1 MNTLPLWF
9 SQPWADRLGWT
20 LLHFLWQGAAI
31 ALLYSLVRSM
41 ARARAPETRYVL
53 ACLSLAAMTLAPL
66 ATWLW
71 ISPAGASVPRTA
83 VPGIAPGPLASAI
96 PAVIPSA
103 WEEAIPWIVIAWF
116 AGAAAFSIRLA
127 GGWFSATRLRS
138 LGACPAPPAW
148 RQTIGRLSAR
158 MRVTRSVR
166 LLVST
171 LVDTPTVVGWL
182 RPVILTP
189 AGLLAGLPSDQVEAL
204 LLHELAHIRR
214 HDFLVNFLQGVAE
227 SVLFYHPA
235 VWWISRQIRIEREH
249 CCDDLA
255 AAASGSVLTYARALA
270 ELETA
275 RPAHSQAVHAATG
288 GSLAA
293 RIRRLIHPAPPP
305 HYSFSSAWVLNAV
318 LLSAI
323 GGLAIHAAQ
332 DVPRPAAARDA
343 AVDRE
348 SIWVDTARQGDLKI
362 EVRALGAV
370 TSAASAELQ
379 VAGTQA
385 KNLQPGQPVAL
396 AFERRKDLVTGKVTN
411 VRPATP
417 NGTVPVDVQVAQFP
431 SGISLG
437 ARVDGVIGVGGIS
450 NVVYV
455 GRPVMAKAH
464 SDATIFRLD
473 ADGLHATRVPVHFGQ
488 ASVQQI
494 EVKSGLQPGD
504 RVIVSDMA
512 PYQTLDRI
520 TVR

>member
-20 LLHFLWQGAAI
+20 LVHFLWQGAALT
-31 ALLYSLVRSM
+31 LLYALIRRLARS
-41 ARARAPETRYVL
+41 RTPQGRYAI

-71 ISPAGASVPRTA
+71 ISPAAPAPAGVPTIGFA
-83 VPGIAPGPLASAI
+83 APIPASAAAI
-96 PAVIPSA
+96 TPSP
-103 WEEAIPWIVIAWF
+103 WEQAIPWIVIAWF
-116 AGAAAFSIRLA
+116 TGAAAFSVRLA
-127 GGWFSATRLRS
+127 GGWFSATRLRAA
-138 LGACPAPPAW
+138 GACPAPPDW
-148 RQTIGRLSAR
+148 QQTIGRLSAR
-158 MRVTRSVR
+158 MRVTRAVR

-189 AGLLAGLPSDQVEAL
+189 AGLLAGLPPDQVEAL

-275 RPAHSQAVHAATG
+275 RPAHRQAVLAANG

-293 RIRRLIHPAPPP
+293 RIRRLIHPAPQPD
-305 HYSFSSAWVLNAV
+305 YSFSSAWVLNAV

-332 DVPRPAAARDA
+332 DVPRPAVARDA
-343 AVDRE
+343 SIDRE
-348 SIWVDTARQGDLKI
+348 TIWIDTARQGDLKI
-362 EVRALGAV
+362 EVRALGAI
-370 TSAASAELQ
+370 TSATSAELQ
-379 VAGTQA
+379 VAETQA

-396 AFERRKDLVTGKVTN
+396 GFERRKDIVSGKLTN
-411 VRPATP
+411 VRPATA

-431 SGISLG
+431 SGIALN
-437 ARVDGVIGVGGIS
+437 ARVDGIIVVGGIS
-450 NVVYV
+450 NVVHV
-455 GRPVMAKAH
+455 GRPVIAKAN
-464 SDATIFRLD
+464 SDAMIFRLD
-473 ADGLHATRVPVHFGQ
+473 PDGMHATRVPVHFGQ
-488 ASVQQI
+488 SSVNQI

-504 RVIVSDMA
+504 RIIVSDMTA
-512 PYQTLDRI
+512 YQSLDRI
-520 TVR
+520 TFR

>member
-31 ALLYSLVRSM
+31 ALLYALVRSL
-41 ARARAPETRYVL
+41 AITRSPQTRYAL

-71 ISPAGASVPRTA
+71 ISPAAPPSAGAATT
-83 VPGIAPGPLASAI
+83 GIAPPLLGPAAASAVAS
-96 PAVIPSA
+96 P
-103 WEEAIPWIVIAWF
+103 WEQAIPWIVIAWF
-116 AGAAAFSIRLA
+116 TGAAAFSVRLA
-127 GGWFSATRLRS
+127 GGWFSATRLRAA
-138 LGACPAPPAW
+138 GACPAPPNW
-148 RQTIGRLSAR
+148 QRTLGRLSAR
-158 MRVTRSVR
+158 MRVTRAVR

-182 RPVILTP
+182 RPVILIP
-189 AGLLAGLPSDQVEAL
+189 AGLLAGLPPDQVEAL

-275 RPAHSQAVHAATG
+275 RPAHRQTVLAASG

-293 RIRRLIHPAPPP
+293 RIRRLIHPAPP
-305 HYSFSSAWVLNAV
+305 HYSVSSAWVLNAV
-318 LLSAI
+318 LLSAV

-343 AVDRE
+343 TVDRE
-348 SIWVDTARQGDLKI
+348 TIWVDTAKQGDLKL

-370 TSAASAELQ
+370 TSATSAELQ
-379 VAGTQA
+379 VAETQA

-396 AFERRKDLVTGKVTN
+396 AFERRKDVVSGKLTN
-411 VRPATP
+411 VRPATA
-417 NGTVPVDVQVAQFP
+417 NGTVPVDVQVAQLP
-431 SGISLG
+431 SGIALN
-437 ARVDGVIGVGGIS
+437 ARVDGIIVVGGIS
-450 NVVYV
+450 NVVHV
-455 GRPVMAKAH
+455 GRPVIAKANT
-464 SDATIFRLD
+464 DATIFRLD
-473 ADGLHATRVPVHFGQ
+473 PDGQHATRVPVHFGQ
-488 ASVQQI
+488 TSVNQI

-504 RVIVSDMA
+504 RVIVSDMT
-512 PYQTLDRI
+512 PYQNLDRI
-520 TVR
+520 TLR